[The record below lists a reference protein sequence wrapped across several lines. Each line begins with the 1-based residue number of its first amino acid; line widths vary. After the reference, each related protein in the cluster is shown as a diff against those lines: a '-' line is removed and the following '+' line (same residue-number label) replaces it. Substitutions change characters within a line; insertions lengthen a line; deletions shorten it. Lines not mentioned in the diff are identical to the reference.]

1 MSDLQ
6 KPQGIKEIAKLAEV
20 SIGTVDRVIHDR
32 PGVSAKTKERVKKII
47 EEVGYDPNPLARR
60 LAGFKNVYKV
70 AVIIPA
76 KNEYN
81 PYWDQH
87 LSGIEQAKKLVG
99 QFGIQVETLFYDQ
112 RSEESFGEITTQ
124 FFEEGYHAAVLTP
137 LFEKRSGFFVE
148 ECHSRSI
155 PVVCIDTQLEN
166 DSILSF
172 IGQNSYESGYL
183 AGKLT
188 SWKLQK
194 HQTAI
199 ICHVTRKDSLPNN
212 FVRRE
217 KGFIDYLVNQ
227 HGHSVDKIHSV
238 FLKADN
244 PDLAKDEIQHA
255 LLSHAD
261 TAALYIPNTRSF
273 MVAPHLTSEQKENIF
288 TIGYD
293 LVDEN
298 IEFLRQ
304 DAIDVLI
311 SQKPEEQCYKGIEF
325 VYKKIIA
332 HTNPESEFNIPIDI
346 ILKENIDYYLEE
358 NRRL

>member
-81 PYWDQH
+81 PYWNQH

-99 QFGIQVETLFYDQ
+99 QFGIQVDTVFYDQ
-112 RSEESFGEITTQ
+112 RSEESFGKVTTQ
-124 FFEEGYHAAVLTP
+124 FFEDGYHAAVLTP
-137 LFEKRSGFFVE
+137 LFQKRSEFFAE
-148 ECHSRSI
+148 ECNSRSI
-155 PVVCIDTQLEN
+155 PVVCIDTQLDNE
-166 DSILSF
+166 SILSF
-172 IGQNSYESGYL
+172 IGQNSYESGFL
-183 AGKLT
+183 AGKLA
-188 SWKLQK
+188 SWKLQPE
-194 HQTAI
+194 QIAI
-199 ICHVTRKDSLPNN
+199 ICHVTRFENLPNN
-212 FVRRE
+212 FTRRE
-217 KGFIDYLVNQ
+217 QGFRDYLVKE
-227 HGHSVDKIHSV
+227 HGHSADNIKTLFV
-238 FLKADN
+238 KADN

-255 LLSHAD
+255 LISNQN
-261 TAALYIPNTRSF
+261 TGALFIPNTRSF
-273 MVAPHLTSEQKENIF
+273 MVVPHLTSEQKKQVF

-298 IEFLRQ
+298 IQQLREN
-304 DAIDVLI
+304 AIDVLI

-332 HTNPESEFNIPIDI
+332 HTNPEGAFNIPIDI